1 MEMKLP
7 IPDNLYRRAKRL
19 ADIREQEVSDVL
31 IDVLD
36 DALPTTDLLEDLD
49 SEIEKA
55 MQKEMAA
62 YIALHPQLKEK
73 YLGKSVAVYKG
84 ELIDV
89 DDDFGELYKRI
100 RSKYPDV
107 FVWLTTVRNEAIGTI
122 HMRSPRFVKD

>member
-19 ADIREQEVSDVL
+19 ADIREQDVSDVL

-49 SEIEKA
+49 PELEKA
-55 MQKEMAA
+55 MQREMAA

-73 YLGKSVAVYKG
+73 YLGKSVAIYKG

-89 DDDFGELYKRI
+89 DDNFGELYKRI

-122 HMRSPRFVKD
+122 QMRSPRFVRD